1 MTTESDRKHR
11 LYRVGFDDGYRA
23 ALIDLKTHV
32 PGTQQQFYDLNPH
45 DLDTLAMGIALLILH
60 AADIETIA
68 ATMDTQT
75 KLGIAEKTLGWLHC
89 ICTRPDEYAFQY
101 SLREGELNPWL
112 NPGAAGTDDS
122 EREPRLR
129 DWSEQDNGLATVGE
143 PDDEIPF

>member
-1 MTTESDRKHR
+1 
-11 LYRVGFDDGYRA
+11 
-23 ALIDLKTHV
+23 
-32 PGTQQQFYDLNPH
+32 
-45 DLDTLAMGIALLILH
+45 MGIALLVLH

-68 ATMDTQT
+68 ATMDIQV

-89 ICTRPDEYAFQY
+89 ICTNATEYTRQF
-101 SLREGELNPWL
+101 SLRKGDLNSWL

-129 DWSEQDNGLATVGE
+129 DWSEQDNGLATVEE